1 MHYYKFNIA
10 DWSLGTAHLSLIEE
24 AIYFRLI
31 NHYYDSE
38 RPISLDVDAVV
49 RKLRLEDAA
58 ATLRILE
65 EFFSKT
71 KKGFRHARCEKMLAE
86 YKKKNATNKANG
98 KKGGRPASSK
108 ASKPIEK
115 EPSGLSVGLHSV
127 SNGLEKITLTS
138 NHKPLTKNQYKDC
151 EFTAPS
157 VSEVSDY
164 LLVAGNTTI
173 DPDHF
178 VTHYQAQGWTLGN
191 GLVMSDWQA
200 VLRKWINKDVAQAK
214 SAGNKTRSRSLE
226 DDLKDVSWAGLD

>member
-98 KKGGRPASSK
+98 KKGGRPVSSK
-108 ASKPIEK
+108 ASKAIKK

-127 SNGLEKITLTS
+127 SNGLEKITLTK
-138 NHKPLTKNQYKDC
+138 NQEPRTINQYKDC

-164 LLVAGNTTI
+164 LLVAGSTTI

-191 GLVMSDWQA
+191 GLMMSDWQA
-200 VLRKWINKDVAQAK
+200 VLRKWIKKDVAQAK
-214 SAGNKTRSRSLE
+214 SATTRARSLQ
-226 DDLKDVSWAGLD
+226 DDLSDVSWAGI

>member
-98 KKGGRPASSK
+98 KKGGRPVGSK
-108 ASKPIEK
+108 ASKTIQK
-115 EPSGLSVGLHSV
+115 EPSGLSLGLHSV
-127 SNGLEKITLTS
+127 PNGLEKITLTK
-138 NHKPLTKNQYKDC
+138 NHKPLTINQYKDSG
-151 EFTAPS
+151 FIAPS
-157 VSEVSDY
+157 VSDVSNY
-164 LLVAGNTTI
+164 LLVAGNTSI
-173 DPDHF
+173 DAEHF

-191 GLVMSDWQA
+191 GLVMADWQA

-214 SAGNKTRSRSLE
+214 SDGNKTRSRSLE
-226 DDLKDVSWAGLD
+226 DDLSDMSWAGLD